1 MSFVPY
7 LLFLQKIFLDT
18 TRLLGERT
26 DNLIDELW
34 NYIKEGRLVESAI
47 LLLATQK
54 QIRGW
59 LSCNRNGK
67 NKQDGFY
74 VLINRILDH
83 IVSLDRDQT
92 GKENQ
97 QLVAQKK
104 LAHVAL
110 LFMQFPTLVKLLMH
124 ISDHIQRYNSL
135 ISYCY
140 YNSSLF
146 AQCVF
151 FLQELVS

>member
-18 TRLLGERT
+18 TRLLGEHT

-54 QIRGW
+54 QIRGG

-74 VLINRILDH
+74 VLINRILYH
-83 IVSLDRDQT
+83 IVSLERSNWK
-92 GKENQ
+92 GK
-97 QLVAQKK
+97 
-104 LAHVAL
+104 
-110 LFMQFPTLVKLLMH
+110 
-124 ISDHIQRYNSL
+124 
-135 ISYCY
+135 
-140 YNSSLF
+140 
-146 AQCVF
+146 
-151 FLQELVS
+151 